1 MELNIDEGT
10 HDLSIFSSIREKKM
24 TEEENNAA
32 EDGGELIL
40 FLLV

>member
-1 MELNIDEGT
+1 MV
-10 HDLSIFSSIREKKM
+10 FAEKNM
-24 TEEENNAA
+24 AEEENNAA